1 MNVSYEVNVVLCERV
16 SVVATVQ
23 ACPQLAVALA
33 VDSMQLHSVG

>member
-1 MNVSYEVNVVLCERV
+1 VNVSYEVNVVLCERV
-16 SVVATVQ
+16 SATVQ